1 MATKELDP
9 RVKEAFE
16 LAAKE
21 IGVEVRFQ
29 GLYVYVNEECPEGT
43 EEKLAKSRE
52 DCKA

>member
-21 IGVEVRFQ
+21 LGLKISFQ
-29 GLYVYVNEECPEGT
+29 GLYVYVDEECPAGT